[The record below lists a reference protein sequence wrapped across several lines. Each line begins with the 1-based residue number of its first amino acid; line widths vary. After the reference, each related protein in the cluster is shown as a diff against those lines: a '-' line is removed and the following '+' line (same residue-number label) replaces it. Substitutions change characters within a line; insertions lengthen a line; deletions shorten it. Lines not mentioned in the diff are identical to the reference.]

1 MFFTFNRRGSSSLTH
16 ISETKTQ
23 AFLCIF
29 DLSQNVRAWLCPAS
43 QKCLCGNGGSCN
55 VGCIKLS
62 LGKEHGYTLS
72 MYMALRLLWAE
83 GDTVVT
89 FYFFFPFV
97 LICMEFLTTETVSN
111 TLSMKLFKQFK
122 HPLHAT
128 PSCCGRGKP
137 QQSDQK
143 EKRTM
148 SRCPDWAG
156 HCFSP
161 SDALQKSSG
170 YQQFT
175 TFLVDFHEILKQY
188 NSFSRKKKPG

>member
-1 MFFTFNRRGSSSLTH
+1 MSELDFVLQVKNVCVGTVGRVMLVVSSCLWEKNMDIHYPCTWLWGCSEQRGTQWSPSIFF
-16 ISETKTQ
+16 
-23 AFLCIF
+23 
-29 DLSQNVRAWLCPAS
+29 
-43 QKCLCGNGGSCN
+43 
-55 VGCIKLS
+55 
-62 LGKEHGYTLS
+62 
-72 MYMALRLLWAE
+72 
-83 GDTVVT
+83 
-89 FYFFFPFV
+89 FFFPFV

-143 EKRTM
+143 EKWTT

-175 TFLVDFHEILKQY
+175 TLLVDFHEILKEY